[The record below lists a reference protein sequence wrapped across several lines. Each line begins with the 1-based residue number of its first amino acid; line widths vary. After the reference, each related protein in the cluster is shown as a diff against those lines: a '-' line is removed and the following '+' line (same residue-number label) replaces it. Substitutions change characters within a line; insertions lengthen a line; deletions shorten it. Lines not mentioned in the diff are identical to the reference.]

1 MTTRTRLGM
10 DLQISMRAWPLN
22 GSLLMPVHV
31 GHRRCRHPYNRLG
44 HRQVGIQSLSAF
56 ITPSLLRHLTPKHG
70 SGIPQISLFLLHLI
84 TNRSRTKRVCTE
96 VRDYTPAALYIK
108 TTSSAFEDIHCYHL
122 TLTVQGILSVTS
134 IVLASN

>member
-1 MTTRTRLGM
+1 MTRN
-10 DLQISMRAWPLN
+10 S
-22 GSLLMPVHV
+22 
-31 GHRRCRHPYNRLG
+31 
-44 HRQVGIQSLSAF
+44 
-56 ITPSLLRHLTPKHG
+56 
-70 SGIPQISLFLLHLI
+70 
-84 TNRSRTKRVCTE
+84 TE